1 MEKTVKFDTNNGLDL
16 NVQKYKELPL
26 WPVALDLK
34 KSHTTL
40 DNLSELEKKINEI
53 NTRIKT
59 RKNSLYDENHV
70 PKPWAKDELQYL
82 GGKLATLKQ
91 LQSQLISLHSG
102 VSNT

>member
-40 DNLSELEKKINEI
+40 DNLSELEKKINDI
-53 NTRIKT
+53 NIQGLKHVRTVSTMKIMFQ
-59 RKNSLYDENHV
+59 NHGQ
-70 PKPWAKDELQYL
+70 KMNCS
-82 GGKLATLKQ
+82 T
-91 LQSQLISLHSG
+91 
-102 VSNT
+102 